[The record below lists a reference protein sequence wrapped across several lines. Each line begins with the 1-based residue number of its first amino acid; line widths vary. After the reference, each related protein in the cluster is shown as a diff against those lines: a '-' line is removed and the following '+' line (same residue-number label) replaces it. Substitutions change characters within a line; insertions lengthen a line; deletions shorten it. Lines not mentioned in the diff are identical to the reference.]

1 MRSRTLVPEIA
12 VEGERVDSP
21 HQQSAEEQFME
32 KLATIRENQGEEI
45 QIVEYQPRHQPD
57 FKRLNEAWINQWFK
71 MEEADYKSLDQP
83 QQYILDAGGHILI
96 ALYQDEPV
104 GTCALLKMDDETYEL
119 AKMSVSAQVR
129 GKGIGLL
136 LGRAVIEKAR
146 SLGAKRLYLE
156 SNTILQPAVSLYRK
170 LGFEEIEGNTSPY
183 ERCDIQMEL
192 ILN

>member
-1 MRSRTLVPEIA
+1 
-12 VEGERVDSP
+12 
-21 HQQSAEEQFME
+21 ME
-32 KLATIRENQGEEI
+32 LATIRENQGEEI

-83 QQYILDAGGHILI
+83 QQYILDTGGHILI
-96 ALYQDEPV
+96 ALYQGKPV
-104 GTCALLKMDDETYEL
+104 GTCALLKMDDQTYEL

-136 LGRAVIEKAR
+136 LGRAVIEKAKG
-146 SLGAKRLYLE
+146 LGAKRLYLE

-170 LGFEEIEGNTSPY
+170 LGFEEIEGSASPY

>member
-1 MRSRTLVPEIA
+1 
-12 VEGERVDSP
+12 
-21 HQQSAEEQFME
+21 ME
-32 KLATIRENQGEEI
+32 KLGQSGENHAAEI
-45 QIVEYQPRHQPD
+45 QIVQYQSRYQPD

-71 MEEADYKSLDQP
+71 MEEADYKSLDRP

-96 ALYQDEPV
+96 ALYGDEPV

-136 LGRAVIEKAR
+136 LGRAIIDKAR
-146 SLGAKRLYLE
+146 NLGAKRLYLE

-170 LGFEEIEGNTSPY
+170 LGFEEIEASTSPY

-192 ILN
+192 ILS

>member
-1 MRSRTLVPEIA
+1 
-12 VEGERVDSP
+12 
-21 HQQSAEEQFME
+21 ME
-32 KLATIRENQGEEI
+32 KLGQSGENQAAEI
-45 QIVEYQPRHQPD
+45 QIVEYQARYQPE
-57 FKRLNEAWINQWFK
+57 FKRLNEEWINQWFK
-71 MEEADYKSLDQP
+71 MEEADYKSLDRP

-96 ALYQDEPV
+96 ALYQSEPV

-136 LGRAVIEKAR
+136 LGRAVIDKAR
-146 SLGAKRLYLE
+146 NLGAKRLYLE
-156 SNTILQPAVSLYRK
+156 SNTILRPAVSLYRK

-192 ILN
+192 ILS

>member
-1 MRSRTLVPEIA
+1 
-12 VEGERVDSP
+12 
-21 HQQSAEEQFME
+21 
-32 KLATIRENQGEEI
+32 
-45 QIVEYQPRHQPD
+45 
-57 FKRLNEAWINQWFK
+57 
-71 MEEADYKSLDQP
+71 MEEADYKSLDRP

-96 ALYQDEPV
+96 ALYRDEPV

-136 LGRAVIEKAR
+136 LGRAIIEKAR

-192 ILN
+192 ILS